1 MSEYVIKQ
9 GIPLPPSGRGDF
21 IKKQK
26 GQGKIQLLVKQMNL
40 GDMIETDASK
50 VASFATAARNQGM
63 KLTSRKMES
72 GKIGVWRIE

>member
-9 GIPLPPSGRGDF
+9 GIPLPPSDRGGF
-21 IKKQK
+21 IKKQR

-50 VASFATAARNQGM
+50 VASIATAARSQGM
-63 KLTSRKMES
+63 KLTSRKLES
-72 GKIGVWRIE
+72 GKIGVWRTA